1 MEEARNSESVEKG
14 VIEIDTSQKEVMGR
28 SSQRPIHINSDKVCQ
43 VTQVLMLGN
52 LFISNVNFQIYL
64 NMIRLGF
71 LESYI
76 KRPTLPG
83 TSS

>member
-52 LFISNVNFQIYL
+52 LN
-64 NMIRLGF
+64 
-71 LESYI
+71 YI
-76 KRPTLPG
+76 KCEFPDL
-83 TSS
+83 SKHD